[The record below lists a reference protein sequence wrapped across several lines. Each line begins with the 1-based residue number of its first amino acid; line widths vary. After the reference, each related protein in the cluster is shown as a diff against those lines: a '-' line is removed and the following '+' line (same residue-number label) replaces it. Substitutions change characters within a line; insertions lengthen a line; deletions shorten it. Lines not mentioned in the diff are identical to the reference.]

1 MGMIIMM
8 FIGIL
13 VFGGLALI
21 YITSIALLASQQNE
35 DLLHLFALFN
45 ESVVE
50 NRQRAESIRIQNAL
64 DEAREQAYENTSL
77 VNIAES
83 QNRTRQLMP
92 DFIESINEIHR
103 IADVTQFTSEVLG
116 EIRFA
121 VKQMRDLLATM
132 TFDQS
137 RIANLTTENANY
149 SQFLRSNFN
158 ESMLEETYREYDA
171 TQDMNRTIHELQNKV
186 NEVIA
191 QQR

>member
-1 MGMIIMM
+1 M
-8 FIGIL
+8 FVGIL

-35 DLLHLFALFN
+35 DLLLLFTLFN

-50 NRQRAESIRIQNAL
+50 NRQRAENIRLQNAQ
-64 DEAREQAYENTSL
+64 DEAREQAFETAAL
-77 VNIAES
+77 GNIGES

-92 DFIESINEIHR
+92 DFIQSINEIHR
-103 IADVTQFTSEVLG
+103 IADTTQLTSEVLG

-186 NEVIA
+186 NEVL
-191 QQR
+191 QQ